1 MNSQNNISKKR
12 RVVITGIG
20 IVAPNGSNK
29 DTFWKNI
36 KEGRS
41 GVRRFTA
48 FDSSDYAC
56 KIAGE
61 VVDFDPTPYF
71 KEPKSIKRSDRF
83 MQFALAASKMAL
95 EESGINLEQAN
106 RDRIGVSIGTG
117 IGGLESVERAARK
130 LIEQGPSRISP
141 FAITSMMGNAASSL
155 VSLEFGLSGP
165 TTCISTACA
174 TSGNTV
180 GEALRAIQCGDA
192 DVFLA
197 GGCEA
202 TVTRLGVGSFAA
214 MKALSLRNDD
224 PEKASRPFDKD
235 RDGFVMGEGA
245 GVLILEELEHALS
258 RSAPIYCE
266 LIGYGCTADAYHV
279 THPHPEGR
287 GVARAI
293 NLAMEEAGVNAS
305 EIDYIN
311 AHATATYVGDICET
325 VAIKKALGDHAYRV
339 AISST
344 KSMTGHLLGAAG
356 GVELAICVLALKD
369 GVLPPTINLDEPG
382 ADCDLDYIPKDARD
396 KKIRVA
402 LNNSFGF
409 GGHNTAIIVKE
420 YVA

>member
-1 MNSQNNISKKR
+1 MNAKNNIFQKR

-20 IVAPNGSNK
+20 VVAPNGL
-29 DTFWKNI
+29 DTATFWKNI
-36 KEGRS
+36 TEGKS
-41 GVRRFTA
+41 GVRRFSA
-48 FDSSDYAC
+48 FDSSNYVC

-61 VVDFDPTPYF
+61 VVGFDPALYF
-71 KEPKSIKRSDRF
+71 KDPKSIKRSDRF
-83 MQFALAASKMAL
+83 MHFALAASKMAI
-95 EESGINLEQAN
+95 EESSLQLDCID

-117 IGGLESVERAARK
+117 IGGLESMERAARR
-130 LIEQGPSRISP
+130 LIEQGPSRVSP

-165 TTCISTACA
+165 SICIATACA
-174 TSGNTV
+174 TSGNTI
-180 GEALRAIQCGDA
+180 GEAFRAIQCGDA

-202 TVTRLGVGSFAA
+202 TITQLGVAAFSA

-224 PEKASRPFDKD
+224 PEKASRPFDKN

-245 GVLILEELEHALS
+245 GVLVLEDLEHAQR

-266 LIGYGCTADAYHV
+266 LVGYGCTADAYHV

-287 GVARAI
+287 GVARAM
-293 NLAMEEAGVNAS
+293 NLAMEEASVNAD

-311 AHATATYVGDICET
+311 AHATSTYIGDICET
-325 VAIKKALGDHAYRV
+325 LAIKKALGEAAHRV

-344 KSMTGHLLGAAG
+344 KSMMGHLLGASG
-356 GVELAICVLALKD
+356 GVELAICALAIKN
-369 GVLPPTINLDEPG
+369 GVIPPTINLEEPSPE
-382 ADCDLDYIPKDARD
+382 CDLDYVPNVARE

-409 GGHNTAIIVKE
+409 GGHNTALIVKE
-420 YVA
+420 YLG

>member
-1 MNSQNNISKKR
+1 MSKNFKKR

-20 IVAPNGSNK
+20 VVAPNGLNTAS
-29 DTFWKNI
+29 FWKNI
-36 KEGRS
+36 QEGRS
-41 GVRRFTA
+41 GIRHYSA
-48 FDSSDYAC
+48 FDSSDYVC

-61 VVDFDPTPYF
+61 VVDFDPTLYF
-71 KEPKSIKRSDRF
+71 KDSKAIKRSDRF
-83 MQFALAASKMAL
+83 MQFALAASTMAL
-95 EESGINLEQAN
+95 KESGLNLDEVD

-130 LIEQGPSRISP
+130 LVEQGPSRVSP

-155 VSLEFGLSGP
+155 VSLEFGLCGP
-165 TTCISTACA
+165 SICIATACA

-202 TVTRLGVGSFAA
+202 TVTRLGVAAFSA
-214 MKALSLRNDD
+214 MKAVSLRNDA

-245 GVLILEELEHALS
+245 GILILEELEHALH

-266 LIGYGCTADAYHV
+266 LVGYGCTADAYHV

-293 NLAMEEAGVNAS
+293 QLAMDEAEVNAADL
-305 EIDYIN
+305 DYIN
-311 AHATATYVGDICET
+311 AHATSTYVGDICET
-325 VAIKKALGDHAYRV
+325 VAIKKALGADAHRV

-356 GVELAICVLALKD
+356 GVELAICALAIRD
-369 GVLPPTINLDEPG
+369 GIIPPTINLDEPSPE
-382 ADCDLDYIPKDARD
+382 CDLDYVPNIAREQ
-396 KKIRVA
+396 KVRVA

-409 GGHNTAIIVKE
+409 GGHNTALIVKE
-420 YVA
+420 YR

>member
-1 MNSQNNISKKR
+1 MSAKNNISGKR

-20 IVAPNGSNK
+20 VVAPNGVSTKN
-29 DTFWKNI
+29 FWKNTT
-36 KEGRS
+36 EGKS
-41 GVRRFTA
+41 GVRLFSA
-48 FDSSDYAC
+48 FDSSDYPC

-61 VVDFDPTPYF
+61 VVDFDPALYF
-71 KEPKSIKRSDRF
+71 KDAKSIKRSDRF

-95 EESGINLEQAN
+95 EESALDFDHVD

-117 IGGLESVERAARK
+117 IGGLESVERAARR
-130 LIEQGPSRISP
+130 LIEQGPSRVSP
-141 FAITSMMGNAASSL
+141 FAVTSMMGNAASSL

-165 TTCISTACA
+165 SICLSTACA

-192 DVFLA
+192 DIFLA

-202 TVTRLGVGSFAA
+202 TVTRLGVAAFAA
-214 MKALSLRNDD
+214 MKALSLRNDA

-245 GVLILEELEHALS
+245 GVLILEELEHALR

-266 LIGYGCTADAYHV
+266 LVGYGCTADAYHI

-287 GVARAI
+287 GVARAM
-293 NLAMEEAGVNAS
+293 NLAMEEATVNAD

-311 AHATATYVGDICET
+311 AHATSTYIGDICET
-325 VAIKKALGDHAYRV
+325 LAIKKALGEAASRV

-344 KSMTGHLLGAAG
+344 KSMMGHLLGAAG
-356 GVELAICVLALKD
+356 GVELAVCALAIKH
-369 GVLPPTINLDEPG
+369 GVLPPTINLEEPSPE
-382 ADCDLDYIPKDARD
+382 CDLDYIPNVARE
-396 KKIRVA
+396 KKVRVA

-420 YVA
+420 YLG